1 MFLVNL
7 IQLSH
12 HRVQNGSEA
21 HSASSPMGTGDHSP
35 GVKWRVLGA
44 DHLPPS
50 SAEVKNSWSC
60 TSASHTS

>member
-21 HSASSPMGTGDHSP
+21 HSASSPMGTRGFSSGSKAA
-35 GVKWRVLGA
+35 GVWRWPLT
-44 DHLPPS
+44 LI
-50 SAEVKNSWSC
+50 
-60 TSASHTS
+60 